1 MELISNKADALK
13 NKIRPGSIF
22 VSKRTDNLKYIDQDG
37 GECWVVPMS
46 RYYAKDIIL
55 RGQPV
60 AICQQSDFIQT
71 DDRLTDKYP
80 YVKVYDPNIDEF
92 CIGVAT
98 NYAEPGQI
106 VQIQNKGKFNYLT
119 TDSKK
124 AKAEGESPREVYI
137 DMTKQ
142 TWIYSAMRGQTVYV
156 STNVTNFHNDHDSI
170 AAEIDN
176 KEGIT
181 YDFIDSVYSTKNTIQ
196 LGHLTD
202 APNVTVD
209 SKGEVVNN
217 ADELESDHTDQVV
230 TLELDVTGDT
240 RGPLDNTQF
249 ILTLGEDIE
258 FEYSTDIAKNDE
270 TELTSPY
277 YDEGIYNEVKAVALA
292 THGPTKAAFGITQK
306 TLQTKVGTP
315 LSFIGVRKLGGKAII
330 IPVNDADMTFKDLE
344 VKLTDV
350 NDRGYITLLKSY
362 ENSNQA
368 PKMYTEGEDEDEKV
382 VAIAKDGEVTYDALI
397 DAIGKALIKLDPDTF
412 KGYTLTKANDTEA
425 DITENVITA
434 AVEGGYFDIYESAD
448 LVKYFNIKS
457 RCHGSRAPA
466 GTAILADIRDAER
479 TNVIGLVLSNHP
491 GKHFA
496 GETIKVMRTGR
507 FLSHGKFEVGKEYF
521 LGLNG
526 RLTAL
531 NQYWYDT
538 CVKIGTVETDH
549 NLIVDIQEMQHDYA
563 GSVELGSMRPCG
575 QGEMLTDSEG
585 NIVQKPERGF
595 VLCDGV
601 TRWNVNS
608 DKQYL
613 WEYLLGQYSK
623 EDLQYDEE
631 TNTFVVPKVVMDD
644 GKTVAQI
651 KYTTSGIYH
660 NLPRAP
666 FLRKADFFDAQGSVG
681 DFDITRLVHYGTL
694 EQSRI
699 APTLEN
705 VEVRLFYR
713 DGSTKLVKGT
723 KTGQEFADAY
733 VWHEIPAGFHVYNN
747 DTLYGFEWVVL
758 QNDYEGTDGLY
769 VLHMNIS
776 NGLGVCKLGKH
787 GQPISLKGIE
797 YKLQVTAKN
806 LWTREYSLVDDAEL
820 AQDMDLNTDSLAPSV
835 NAVRDYY
842 KNKVGTK
849 ELEVFGETENE
860 PQLHSDK
867 DGTQIKGPLAL
878 GKVSDVE
885 KDLQDKDDRFA
896 KHIAETGLTTR
907 EVDTFDENGE
917 KSGTKTELIGVHG
930 LINNGAEGEGGNL
943 NAARLEGLKLG
954 RGNESVD
961 ENLKSE
967 DNYIPYVRQEQS
979 GLYGKSTVE
988 TIGLVEEHVNN
999 ENEVVSVDIRKVV
1012 NEGTANNPKPTYRST
1027 EDVKTTVTNYEK
1039 DIKFGNVQF
1048 QTNISSSNEGKVTVD
1063 VSTASKDKINLTGLD
1078 SIQVGK
1084 ATLTEAAVTKMS
1096 DEGSSIAYKDV
1107 HTEKIDKNIKAVL
1120 GTVTPNDKFDM
1131 DGNPTS
1137 DDNMEYATELGYSTQ
1152 TKKDEDGNDVLDE
1165 NKKVVLEAADKL
1177 GSALQALYELPLATF
1192 QYKRGAEEYKEQ
1204 LGILVERVN
1213 QVRANITT
1221 KTDKF
1226 AHKRNTILQS
1236 NNENISTHAEGAS
1249 YDGHQFV
1256 DGRVVYEKTAGEA
1269 KGSSEVNRIEHNS
1282 YVYTAAEAQA
1292 ISNALNLVTN
1302 KKELAQEIRSTVGL
1316 LVQAAQETQERLL
1329 NVETA
1334 VYGFDVDTIP
1344 GDDAAR
1350 NKFIKSLID
1359 TELQEAI
1366 NNTPLLLGLNRLMR
1380 AVCLE
1385 LFDTTDLEKIDSE
1398 VKSVLGDSDNLGTTV
1413 TVANRI
1419 DKVDELISDLIARY
1433 NGLVRFYEDALKHAE
1448 LRRTY
1453 EPLSQSGKNVIS
1465 KEYNP
1470 EAKGFD
1476 IKDFE
1481 SEAKDLLESGKET
1494 HDRENTQVD
1503 STGTWK
1509 TLPSKEDV
1517 AHTDENFVGYSKR
1530 NKAHEENHRPTPAK
1544 DSTAPGNEDEVGIVR
1559 MPVFTTEEV
1568 MITSADGSKQI
1579 PVELKKIAYDY
1590 DTGMPLFRSQGVAWL
1605 DSKVERINL
1614 KLSEVTKVLYGID
1627 EIGHKLPNR
1636 TETFRRN
1643 ITNLVDD
1650 LYPNRSFAVENV
1662 LENGMY
1668 NPFNTSTSGT
1678 AGGRSAVEGTPKN
1691 IQTDEEA
1698 LCTVKDGK
1706 VTESKKHVSILKH
1719 FIDDLYSFQIEQNY
1733 VPAKQDVYTG
1743 DTQSLWTQTAEEL
1756 KPGNGIERAWYLNAD
1771 ALSSEVV
1778 EDLMGGQKSFKGAYS
1793 QIDLLRDLI
1802 GEKDLYINKL
1812 NTQGIWENWNTVAG
1826 DTDAAHIA
1834 SRIYSADSIEQI
1846 KNDWTAELGFKVG
1859 SYSGGK
1865 VVAKAGTV
1873 SKELLESG
1881 YTDTVLSRKEKTIAN
1896 RLTTIEAS
1904 LDSFAHFVKAIGS
1917 SDSESDAKASLDAS
1931 NLMKFAKDKEGK
1943 ENKARF
1949 EEIAVEKQL
1958 RGVVHGIKSGDN
1970 YLFPVFD
1977 FDLITDSLPGTYD
1990 HNLDVLT
1997 LLKNEYRVTGKEN
2010 LSGKDSNGDR
2020 SYIIHAERTFSTV
2033 SADYDAEKRDS
2044 FGNFDIKAPAL
2055 ITVLY
2060 TTSVDPTAL
2069 NNKTIYLQRHDV
2081 ATSNSEV
2088 VNQLM
2093 KVDGGVAGFVNN
2105 TDQTSANMFEMLGKA
2120 MIGMAQ
2126 ASFNLAH
2133 PIHSYFETDDV
2144 VENGENI
2151 QPNFHFDDAGF
2162 EKDVA
2167 KKIDTGRWILIQ
2179 DAVLRSGNIHSVKGE
2194 NGSIGKMGGSDTFTL
2209 QETNLPPHKHY
2220 MKYDDYSIT
2229 SEQIVNAIKFPEGT
2243 GSGSASGSIKT
2254 SGDIAWI
2261 QMPILPSNQNLV
2273 VKASKPYLFQSGNVN
2288 HTVTD
2293 NVGVGDDMG
2302 YVNIPTSSNR
2312 KVLVSNQESSVSDG
2326 HKDTFDFTGTV
2337 NLNHDHP
2344 YGEVKFAQGNVPNE
2358 PKVIKISPADN
2369 ISYGIIDDTQPIG
2382 DPKLDRGTEVN
2393 NIPHH
2398 RLTYIFWR
2406 VGKDEVVS
2414 EPVYY
2419 DRPTKSTPTEPGN
2432 EGEGIN

>member
-60 AICQQSDFIQT
+60 AICQQSDFITT

-80 YVKVYDPNIDEF
+80 YVKVYDPNIDKF

-156 STNVTNFHNDHDSI
+156 STNATNFHNDHDSK
-170 AAEIDN
+170 AEEIDN

-202 APNVTVD
+202 APNVSVD
-209 SKGEVVNN
+209 ENGNVINPT
-217 ADELESDHTDQVV
+217 DDLESDHTDQVV

-258 FEYSTDIAKNDE
+258 FEYSTDIAKNDA

-330 IPVNDADMTFKDLE
+330 IPVNDANMTFEDLE

-368 PKMYTEGEDEDEKV
+368 PKMYTEGEGESEKV
-382 VAIAKDGEVTYDALI
+382 VAIAKDGEVTYDSLI
-397 DAIGKALIKLDPDTF
+397 EAIGKALIKLDPDTF
-412 KGYTLTKANDTEA
+412 EGYTLAKATDTEA
-425 DITENVITA
+425 DITENIITA

-479 TNVIGLVLSNHP
+479 TNVIGLVLSNQP

-575 QGEMLTDSEG
+575 QGELLKDSEG
-585 NIVQKPERGF
+585 NIIQKPERGF

-613 WEYLLGQYSK
+613 WEYLLGQYTK
-623 EDLQYDEE
+623 EELQYDEA
-631 TNTFVVPKVVMDD
+631 TNTFIVPRIVMDD

-666 FLRKADFFDAQGSVG
+666 FLRKAGFFDEQGSVG

-787 GQPISLKGIE
+787 GQPISLKDIE

-835 NAVRDYY
+835 NAIRDYY

-867 DGTQIKGPLAL
+867 DGTQIKGPLSL
-878 GKVSDVE
+878 GEVSDVE

-907 EVDTFDENGE
+907 VVDTFDENGE
-917 KSGTKTELIGVHG
+917 KSGTKTELVGVHG
-930 LINNGAEGEGGNL
+930 LINSGAEGEGGNL

-979 GLYGKSTVE
+979 GIYGKSTVE

-999 ENEVVSVDIRKVV
+999 ENETVSVDIRKVV

-1048 QTNISSSNEGKVTVD
+1048 QTNISSSNEGKVTVN
-1063 VSTASKDKINLTGLD
+1063 VSTATKDKIDLTGLN

-1084 ATLTEAAVTKMS
+1084 ATLTEAAVVKIS

-1107 HTEKIDKNIKAVL
+1107 HTEKIDKNIKTVL
-1120 GTVTPNDKFDM
+1120 GTVTPNDEFDM

-1152 TKKDEDGNDVLDE
+1152 SKEDEDGN
-1165 NKKVVLEAADKL
+1165 VVLEAADKL

-1213 QVRANITT
+1213 QVRANILT

-1236 NNENISTHAEGAS
+1236 DNKDISTYAEGAS

-1256 DGRVVYEKTAGEA
+1256 DGRVVYDKTAGEA

-1282 YVYTAAEAQA
+1282 YVYTEAEAQSIA
-1292 ISNALNLVTN
+1292 NALNLVTN

-1316 LVQAAQETQERLL
+1316 LIQAAQETQERLL

-1350 NKFIKSLID
+1350 SNFVISLID
-1359 TELQEAI
+1359 NKLQEAI

-1398 VKSVLGDSDNLGTTV
+1398 VKSVLGDSDNLGTTI

-1453 EPLSQSGKNVIS
+1453 EHLSQGGRNVIS

-1470 EAKGFD
+1470 EAEGFN
-1476 IKDFE
+1476 IEDFE
-1481 SEAKDLLESGKET
+1481 SEVKDLLESGEVT

-1517 AHTDENFVGYSKR
+1517 VRTDENFVGYSKR
-1530 NKAHEENHRPTPAK
+1530 NEAHEEKHRPTPAK

-1559 MPVFTTEEV
+1559 MPVFTTETV
-1568 MITSADGSKQI
+1568 MITSADGSKQV

-1627 EIGHKLPNR
+1627 EIGHELPNR

-1668 NPFNTSTSGT
+1668 NPFNTSTDV
-1678 AGGRSAVEGTPKN
+1678 ADGGRSAVEGTPKN
-1691 IQTDEEA
+1691 IKTDEEA
-1698 LCTVKDGK
+1698 LCTVKDGV

-1719 FIDDLYSFQIEQNY
+1719 FIDDLYSFKIEQNY
-1733 VPAKQDVYTG
+1733 VPANQDVYTG
-1743 DTQSLWTQTAEEL
+1743 DTQNMWTQTAEEL
-1756 KPGNGIERAWYLNAD
+1756 DTAGVERAWYLNAD

-1826 DTDAAHIA
+1826 DIDASHIA
-1834 SRIYSADSIEQI
+1834 NRIYSADSIKQI
-1846 KNDWTAELGFKVG
+1846 KDDWTAELGFKIG
-1859 SYSGGK
+1859 RYTTEGK
-1865 VVAKAGTV
+1865 VVAEAGTV

-1904 LDSFAHFVKAIGS
+1904 LDSFAHFVNAIGS
-1917 SDSESDAKASLDAS
+1917 SDSEADAKASLDAS
-1931 NLMKFAKDKEGK
+1931 NLMQFDKVA
-1943 ENKARF
+1943 NKARF
-1949 EEIAVEKQL
+1949 EETAVEKQL

-1970 YLFPVFD
+1970 YIFPVFD
-1977 FDLITDSLPGTYD
+1977 FDLITESLPGAYD
-1990 HNLDVLT
+1990 HNLEVLT
-1997 LLKNEYRVTGKEN
+1997 LLKNEYTVTGKEN
-2010 LSGKDSNGDR
+2010 LSGKDSAER
-2020 SYIIHAERTFSTV
+2020 SYIIHAKRTFSTV
-2033 SADYDAEKRDS
+2033 SADYDTTKEDA
-2044 FGNFDIKAPAL
+2044 FGNSLDDATAD

-2060 TTSVDPTAL
+2060 TTNVDLTSL
-2069 NNKTIYLQRHDV
+2069 DNTTIYLQRQDV
-2081 ATSNSEV
+2081 ATSNEEV

-2093 KVDGGVAGFVNN
+2093 KVDNCVAGFINN
-2105 TDQTSANMFEMLGKA
+2105 TNQTSANMFELLGKA
-2120 MIGMAQ
+2120 MIGIAQ

-2144 VENGENI
+2144 IEKDGNI
-2151 QPNFHFDDAGF
+2151 QPQFHFEDAGF
-2162 EKDVA
+2162 GEGVED
-2167 KKIDTGRWILIQ
+2167 KIDTGRWVLIQ
-2179 DAVLRSGNIHSVKGE
+2179 NAVLRSGNPASKAKGD
-2194 NGSIGKMGGSDTFTL
+2194 IGKMGSSDTFTL
-2209 QETNLPPHKHY
+2209 KEENLPPHQHY
-2220 MKYDDYSIT
+2220 MKYDNYSIT
-2229 SEQIVNAIKFPEGT
+2229 SEQILGALKLPEKT
-2243 GSGSASGSIKT
+2243 GEDSASGSIST
-2254 SGDIAWI
+2254 SGNI
-2261 QMPILPSNQNLV
+2261 S
-2273 VKASKPYLFQSGNVN
+2273 
-2288 HTVTD
+2288 
-2293 NVGVGDDMG
+2293 
-2302 YVNIPTSSNR
+2302 YVNIPLWTANTTLQVKANR
-2312 KVLVSNQESSVSDG
+2312 QFAYSTQAAPALANNFVSIEDTIGTATLPPDTKNYKVLVSQTETVDKENQETF
-2326 HKDTFDFTGTV
+2326 TFDGTANLEHSHPFGTV
-2337 NLNHDHP
+2337 T
-2344 YGEVKFAQGNVPNE
+2344 YVKEMEGEEELDTPKTITVE
-2358 PKVIKISPADN
+2358 PSEGHSFGVINDSMQLEGAKV
-2369 ISYGIIDDTQPIG
+2369 
-2382 DPKLDRGTEVN
+2382 LDRGKEVN

-2406 VGKDEVVS
+2406 VGKDEVVGD
-2414 EPVYY
+2414 PVYY
-2419 DRPTKSTPTEPGN
+2419 DRLTPA
-2432 EGEGIN
+2432 EGGTD

>member
-60 AICQQSDFIQT
+60 AICQQSDFITT

-92 CIGVAT
+92 CIGIAT

-156 STNVTNFHNDHDSI
+156 STNATNFHNDHDSK
-170 AAEIDN
+170 AEEVDN

-202 APNVTVD
+202 APNISVD
-209 SKGEVVNN
+209 ENGNVINPT
-217 ADELESDHTDQVV
+217 DDLESDHTDQVV
-230 TLELDVTGDT
+230 TLELEVTGDT

-258 FEYSTDIAKNDE
+258 FEYSTDISKNDA

-330 IPVNDADMTFKDLE
+330 LPVNDANMTFEDLE

-368 PKMYTEGEDEDEKV
+368 PKMYTEGDGENEKV
-382 VAIAKDGEVTYDALI
+382 VAIAKDGEVTYDSLI
-397 DAIGKALIKLDPDTF
+397 EAIGKALIKLDPDTF
-412 KGYTLTKANDTEA
+412 EGYTLTKATDTEA
-425 DITENVITA
+425 DITENIITA

-575 QGEMLTDSEG
+575 QGELLTDSEG
-585 NIVQKPERGF
+585 NIIQKPERGF
-595 VLCDGV
+595 ILCDGV

-613 WEYLLGQYSK
+613 WEYLLGQYTK
-623 EDLQYDEE
+623 EELQYDEE
-631 TNTFVVPKVVMDD
+631 TNTFIVPRIVMDD

-666 FLRKADFFDAQGSVG
+666 FLRKAGFFDEQGSVG

-699 APTLEN
+699 TPTLEN

-787 GQPISLKGIE
+787 GQPISLKDIE

-849 ELEVFGETENE
+849 ELEVFGETEKD

-867 DGTQIKGPLAL
+867 DGTQIKGPLTL

-907 EVDTFDENGE
+907 EVDIFDENGE
-917 KSGTKTELIGVHG
+917 KSGTKTELVGVHG
-930 LINNGAEGEGGNL
+930 LINNGAGGNL
-943 NAARLEGLKLG
+943 NAARLAGLKLG

-967 DNYIPYVRQEQS
+967 DNYIPYVRHEQS

-988 TIGLVEEHVNN
+988 TIGLIEEHVNN
-999 ENEVVSVDIRKVV
+999 ENETVSVDIRKVV
-1012 NEGTANNPKPTYRST
+1012 NEGTANSPKPTYKST
-1027 EDVKTTVTNYEK
+1027 EDVKTIVTNYEK

-1063 VSTASKDKINLTGLD
+1063 VSTASKDKIDLTGLD

-1084 ATLTEAAVTKMS
+1084 ATLTEAAVVKIS

-1120 GTVTPNDKFDM
+1120 GTVTPNDEFDM

-1137 DDNMEYATELGYSTQ
+1137 DDDMEYATELGYSTQ
-1152 TKKDEDGNDVLDE
+1152 SKEDADGN
-1165 NKKVVLEAADKL
+1165 VVLEAADKL

-1213 QVRANITT
+1213 QVRANILT

-1236 NNENISTHAEGAS
+1236 DNQDISTYNEGAS

-1256 DGRVVYEKTAGEA
+1256 DGRVVYDKTAGEA

-1282 YVYTAAEAQA
+1282 YVYTEAEAQSIA
-1292 ISNALNLVTN
+1292 NALNLVTN

-1316 LVQAAQETQERLL
+1316 LIQAAQETQERLL

-1350 NKFIKSLID
+1350 SNFVNSLID
-1359 TELQEAI
+1359 TKLQEAI

-1419 DKVDELISDLIARY
+1419 DKVDELISDLITRY

-1453 EPLSQSGKNVIS
+1453 EHLSQGGRNVIS

-1470 EAKGFD
+1470 EAEGFN
-1476 IKDFE
+1476 IEDFE
-1481 SEAKDLLESGKET
+1481 SEAKDLLESGEVT

-1517 AHTDENFVGYSKR
+1517 IHTDENFVGYSKR
-1530 NKAHEENHRPTPAK
+1530 NEAHEEKHRPTPAK

-1559 MPVFTTEEV
+1559 MPVFTTETV
-1568 MITSADGSKQI
+1568 MITSADGSKQV
-1579 PVELKKIAYDY
+1579 PVELKKIACDY

-1614 KLSEVTKVLYGID
+1614 KLSEVTKTLYGID
-1627 EIGHKLPNR
+1627 EIGHELPNR

-1668 NPFNTSTSGT
+1668 NPFNTSTDV
-1678 AGGRSAVEGTPKN
+1678 ANGGRSAVEGTPKN
-1691 IQTDEEA
+1691 IKTDEEA
-1698 LCTVKDGK
+1698 LCTVKDGA

-1719 FIDDLYSFQIEQNY
+1719 FIDDLYSFKIEQNY
-1733 VPAKQDVYTG
+1733 VPTNQDVYTG
-1743 DTQSLWTQTAEEL
+1743 DTQNMWTQTAEEL
-1756 KPGNGIERAWYLNAD
+1756 DTAGTERAWYLNAD

-1778 EDLMGGQKSFKGAYS
+1778 EDLMGGQKSFSGAYS
-1793 QIDLLRDLI
+1793 QIDLLKDLI

-1826 DTDAAHIA
+1826 DLDAARIA
-1834 SRIYSADSIEQI
+1834 NRIYSADSIEQI
-1846 KNDWTAELGFKVG
+1846 KKDWTAELGFKVG
-1859 SYSGGK
+1859 RYTTEGK
-1865 VVAKAGTV
+1865 VVAEAGKV

-1904 LDSFAHFVKAIGS
+1904 LDSFAHFVNAIGS
-1917 SDSESDAKASLDAS
+1917 DDSEADAKASLDAS
-1931 NLMKFAKDKEGK
+1931 NLMQFDKVA
-1943 ENKARF
+1943 NKARF
-1949 EEIAVEKQL
+1949 EETAVEKQL
-1958 RGVVHGIKSGDN
+1958 RGVVHGSKSGDN
-1970 YLFPVFD
+1970 YIFPVFD
-1977 FDLITDSLPGTYD
+1977 FDLITESLPGAYD
-1990 HNLDVLT
+1990 HNLEVLT

-2010 LSGKDSNGDR
+2010 LSGKDSAER
-2020 SYIIHAERTFSTV
+2020 SYVIHAERTFSTV
-2033 SADYDAEKRDS
+2033 SADYDTTKEDA
-2044 FGNFDIKAPAL
+2044 FGNSSTGATVG

-2060 TTSVDPTAL
+2060 TTNVAAL
-2069 NNKTIYLQRHDV
+2069 DNTTIYLQRQDV
-2081 ATSNSEV
+2081 ATSNAEV

-2093 KVDGGVAGFVNN
+2093 KVDGSVSGFANN
-2105 TDQTSANMFEMLGKA
+2105 ANQTSANMFELLGKA

-2133 PIHSYFETDDV
+2133 PIHSYFETDDII
-2144 VENGENI
+2144 EKEGNI
-2151 QPNFHFDDAGF
+2151 QPNFHFEDAGF
-2162 EKDVA
+2162 GEGVED
-2167 KKIDTGRWILIQ
+2167 KIDTGRWVLIQ
-2179 DAVLRSGNIHSVKGE
+2179 NAVLRSGDSSSKAKGD
-2194 NGSIGKMGGSDTFTL
+2194 IGKMGGSDTFTL
-2209 QETNLPPHKHY
+2209 KEENLPPHKHY

-2229 SEQIVNAIKFPEGT
+2229 SKQILDALQFPTNT
-2243 GSGSASGSIKT
+2243 GKGSASGGIST
-2254 SGDIAWI
+2254 SGEIAWVSLPVLSSDTSLNVRSKYAFVYNTGTGAATFAEI
-2261 QMPILPSNQNLV
+2261 GTDKPGTDEPGTVPNYANISVDDTLGTATLPI
-2273 VKASKPYLFQSGNVN
+2273 
-2288 HTVTD
+2288 TT
-2293 NVGVGDDMG
+2293 
-2302 YVNIPTSSNR
+2302 NR
-2312 KVLVSNQESSVSDG
+2312 KVLVSKNESLGQDNNKDTFTFNGEVNLEHSHPFGTVTFVKEKSKNGEELDKPKTITIKPSDG
-2326 HKDTFDFTGTV
+2326 H
-2337 NLNHDHP
+2337 
-2344 YGEVKFAQGNVPNE
+2344 
-2358 PKVIKISPADN
+2358 
-2369 ISYGIIDDTQPIG
+2369 SYGIIDDTKQLEG
-2382 DPKLDRGTEVN
+2382 AATLVRGKEVN

-2406 VGKDEVVS
+2406 VGKDEVVGD
-2414 EPVYY
+2414 PVYY
-2419 DRPTKSTPTEPGN
+2419 DRSTSV
-2432 EGEGIN
+2432 EGGTN

>member
-60 AICQQSDFIQT
+60 AICQQSDFITT

-156 STNVTNFHNDHDSI
+156 STNVTNFHNDHDSN
-170 AAEIDN
+170 AEEVDN

-202 APNVTVD
+202 APNVSVD
-209 SKGEVVNN
+209 ENGNVINPT
-217 ADELESDHTDQVV
+217 DDLESDHTDQVV

-258 FEYSTDIAKNDE
+258 FEYSTDIAKNDA

-330 IPVNDADMTFKDLE
+330 IPVNDANMTFEDLE

-368 PKMYTEGEDEDEKV
+368 PKMYTEGEGENERV
-382 VAIAKDGEVTYDALI
+382 VAIAKDGEVTYDSLI

-412 KGYTLTKANDTEA
+412 EGYTLTKATDTEA
-425 DITENVITA
+425 DITENIITA

-575 QGEMLTDSEG
+575 QGELLTDSEG
-585 NIVQKPERGF
+585 NIIQKPERGF
-595 VLCDGV
+595 ILCDGV

-613 WEYLLGQYSK
+613 WEYLLGQYTK
-623 EDLQYDEE
+623 EELQYDEE
-631 TNTFVVPKVVMDD
+631 TNTFIVPRIVMDD

-666 FLRKADFFDAQGSVG
+666 FLRKAGFFDEHGSAG

-733 VWHEIPAGFHVYNN
+733 IWHEIPAGFHVYNN

-758 QNDYEGTDGLY
+758 QNDYEGADGLY

-787 GQPISLKGIE
+787 GQPISLKDIE

-835 NAVRDYY
+835 NAIRDYY

-849 ELEVFGETENE
+849 ELEVFGETKNE
-860 PQLHSDK
+860 SQLHSDK
-867 DGTQIKGPLAL
+867 DGTQIKGPLAIGEVL
-878 GKVSDVE
+878 DVE
-885 KDLQDKDDRFA
+885 KDLQEKDERFA

-907 EVDTFDENGE
+907 VVDIFDENGE
-917 KSGTKTELIGVHG
+917 KSGTKTELVGVHG
-930 LINNGAEGEGGNL
+930 LINNGAGGNL
-943 NAARLEGLKLG
+943 NAARLAGLKLG

-967 DNYIPYVRQEQS
+967 DNYIPYVRHEQS

-999 ENEVVSVDIRKVV
+999 ENELVSVDTRKVV
-1012 NEGTANNPKPTYRST
+1012 NEGTANNPKPTYKST

-1063 VSTASKDKINLTGLD
+1063 VSTASKDKIDLTGLN

-1084 ATLTEAAVTKMS
+1084 ATLTEAAVTKIS

-1120 GTVTPNDKFDM
+1120 GTVTPNDEFDM

-1137 DDNMEYATELGYSTQ
+1137 DDDMEYATELGYSTQ
-1152 TKKDEDGNDVLDE
+1152 SNEDADGN
-1165 NKKVVLEAADKL
+1165 VVLEAADKL

-1213 QVRANITT
+1213 QVRANILT

-1236 NNENISTHAEGAS
+1236 DNQDISTYNEGAS

-1256 DGRVVYEKTAGEA
+1256 DGRVVYDKTAGEA

-1282 YVYTAAEAQA
+1282 YVYTEAEAQSIA
-1292 ISNALNLVTN
+1292 NALNLVTN

-1316 LVQAAQETQERLL
+1316 LIQAAQETQERLL

-1350 NKFIKSLID
+1350 SNFVNSLID
-1359 TELQEAI
+1359 TKLQEAI

-1453 EPLSQSGKNVIS
+1453 EHLSQGGENVIS

-1470 EAKGFD
+1470 NAEGFN

-1481 SEAKDLLESGKET
+1481 SEAKDLLESGEVT

-1517 AHTDENFVGYSKR
+1517 VRTDENFVGYSKR
-1530 NKAHEENHRPTPAK
+1530 NEAHEEKHRPTPAK

-1559 MPVFTTEEV
+1559 MPVFTTETV
-1568 MITSADGSKQI
+1568 MITSADGSKQV

-1614 KLSEVTKVLYGID
+1614 KLSEVTKTLYGID
-1627 EIGHKLPNR
+1627 EIGHELPNR

-1668 NPFNTSTSGT
+1668 NPFNTSTDAT
-1678 AGGRSAVEGTPKN
+1678 NGGRSAVEGTPKN
-1691 IQTDEEA
+1691 IKTDEEA
-1698 LCTVKDGK
+1698 LCTVKDGA

-1719 FIDDLYSFQIEQNY
+1719 FIDDLYSFKIEQNY
-1733 VPAKQDVYTG
+1733 VPANQDIYTG
-1743 DTQSLWTQTAEEL
+1743 DTQNMWTQTAEEL
-1756 KPGNGIERAWYLNAD
+1756 DIAGIERAWYLNAD

-1826 DTDAAHIA
+1826 DLDAARIA
-1834 SRIYSADSIEQI
+1834 NRIYSKDSIEQI
-1846 KNDWTAELGFKVG
+1846 KKDWTAELGFKVG
-1859 SYSGGK
+1859 RYRNGK
-1865 VVAKAGTV
+1865 VAAEVGTI
-1873 SKELLESG
+1873 SKELLESS

-1904 LDSFAHFVKAIGS
+1904 LDSFAHFVNAIGS
-1917 SDSESDAKASLDAS
+1917 SDSETDAKASLDAS
-1931 NLMKFAKDKEGK
+1931 NLMQFDNVT
-1943 ENKARF
+1943 NKARF
-1949 EEIAVEKQL
+1949 EETAVEKQL
-1958 RGVVHGIKSGDN
+1958 RGVVHGAKSGDN
-1970 YLFPVFD
+1970 YIFPVFD
-1977 FDLITDSLPGTYD
+1977 FDLITESFPDTVYE
-1990 HNLDVLT
+1990 HNLEVLT
-1997 LLKNEYRVTGKEN
+1997 LLKNEYKVTGKEN
-2010 LSGKDSNGDR
+2010 LGERGNGDR
-2020 SYIIHAERTFSTV
+2020 FYEIHAKRTFSTV
-2033 SADYDAEKRDS
+2033 SADYDVTKFDS
-2044 FGNFDIKAPAL
+2044 FDNSGVGDVAN

-2060 TTSVDPTAL
+2060 TTKVDPKAL
-2069 NNKTIYLQRHDV
+2069 DSQTIYLQRQDV
-2081 ATSNSEV
+2081 ATSNAEV

-2093 KVDGGVAGFVNN
+2093 KVDGGVSGFINN
-2105 TDQTSANMFEMLGKA
+2105 SNQTSANMFELLGKA

-2144 VENGENI
+2144 TEDKEGNI
-2151 QPNFHFDDAGF
+2151 QPNFHFEVAGF
-2162 EKDVA
+2162 GEGVE

-2179 DAVLRSGNIHSVKGE
+2179 NAVLRSGDTSSKAKE
-2194 NGSIGKMGGSDTFTL
+2194 NIGKMGGRDTFTL
-2209 QETNLPPHKHY
+2209 KEENLPPHMHY

-2229 SEQIVNAIKFPEGT
+2229 SEQILGALQFPKNT
-2243 GSGSASGSIKT
+2243 GYASASGSIFT
-2254 SGDIAWI
+2254 NGHISWVSMPLLAGDTELEVAAS
-2261 QMPILPSNQNLV
+2261 QQFAYTTLDMPMSFTDINNFVSKGDPIGTVRPLV
-2273 VKASKPYLFQSGNVN
+2273 TK
-2288 HTVTD
+2288 
-2293 NVGVGDDMG
+2293 
-2302 YVNIPTSSNR
+2302 NI
-2312 KVLVSNQESSVSDG
+2312 KVLVARSESLGSSG
-2326 HKDTFDFTGTV
+2326 NIDTFTFTGKADLKHTHPFGTV
-2337 NLNHDHP
+2337 TF
-2344 YGEVKFAQGNVPNE
+2344 VKE
-2358 PKVIKISPADN
+2358 SDSTPKVISVKPSKN
-2369 ISYGIIDDTQPIG
+2369 HSYGVIDDTKQLGAPG
-2382 DPKLDRGTEVN
+2382 LKRGIAVN

-2406 VGKDEVVS
+2406 VGKDEVVGD
-2414 EPVYY
+2414 PVYY
-2419 DRPTKSTPTEPGN
+2419 DRRTTV
-2432 EGEGIN
+2432 EGGTN

>member
-46 RYYAKDIIL
+46 RYYAKDTIL

-60 AICQQSDFIQT
+60 AICQQSDFITT

-156 STNVTNFHNDHDSI
+156 STNATNFHNDHDSK
-170 AAEIDN
+170 AEEVDN

-202 APNVTVD
+202 APNVSVD
-209 SKGEVVNN
+209 ENGNVINPT
-217 ADELESDHTDQVV
+217 DDLESDHTDQVV

-258 FEYSTDIAKNDE
+258 FEYSTDIAKNDA

-330 IPVNDADMTFKDLE
+330 LPVNDANMTFKDLE

-368 PKMYTEGEDEDEKV
+368 PKMYTEGEGENEKV
-382 VAIAKDGEVTYDALI
+382 VAIAKDGEVTYDSLI
-397 DAIGKALIKLDPDTF
+397 EAIGKALIKLDPDTF
-412 KGYTLTKANDTEA
+412 EGYTLTKATDTEA
-425 DITENVITA
+425 DITENIITA

-575 QGEMLTDSEG
+575 QGELLKDSEG

-623 EDLQYDEE
+623 EDLQYDEA

-666 FLRKADFFDAQGSVG
+666 FLRKADFFDEQGSVG

-849 ELEVFGETENE
+849 ELEVFGETEKD

-867 DGTQIKGPLAL
+867 DGTQIKGPLTL

-907 EVDTFDENGE
+907 EVDIFDENGE
-917 KSGTKTELIGVHG
+917 KSGTKTELVGVHG
-930 LINNGAEGEGGNL
+930 LINNGASGNL
-943 NAARLEGLKLG
+943 NAARLAGLKLG

-967 DNYIPYVRQEQS
+967 DNYIPYVRHEQS
-979 GLYGKSTVE
+979 GLLYGKSTVE

-999 ENEVVSVDIRKVV
+999 ENELVSVDIRKVV
-1012 NEGTANNPKPTYRST
+1012 NEGTVNNPKPTYKST

-1048 QTNISSSNEGKVTVD
+1048 QTNISSSSEGKVTVD
-1063 VSTASKDKINLTGLD
+1063 VSTASKDKIDLTGLN

-1084 ATLTEAAVTKMS
+1084 ATLTEAAVTKIS

-1120 GTVTPNDKFDM
+1120 GTVTPNDEFDM
-1131 DGNPTS
+1131 DGNPTN
-1137 DDNMEYATELGYSTQ
+1137 DDDMEYATELGYSTQ
-1152 TKKDEDGNDVLDE
+1152 SKEDADGN
-1165 NKKVVLEAADKL
+1165 VVLEAADKL

-1213 QVRANITT
+1213 QVRENILA

-1236 NNENISTHAEGAS
+1236 DNKDISTYNEGAS

-1256 DGRVVYEKTAGEA
+1256 DGKIVYDKTAGEA

-1282 YVYTAAEAQA
+1282 YVYTEAEAQSIA
-1292 ISNALNLVTN
+1292 NALNLVTN

-1316 LVQAAQETQERLL
+1316 LIQAAQETQERLL

-1350 NKFIKSLID
+1350 SNFVNSLID
-1359 TELQEAI
+1359 TKLQEAI

-1413 TVANRI
+1413 TVATRI
-1419 DKVDELISDLIARY
+1419 DKVDELISDLIIRY
-1433 NGLVRFYEDALKHAE
+1433 NDLIRFYEDALKHAE

-1453 EPLSQSGKNVIS
+1453 EHLSQGGKNVIS

-1470 EAKGFD
+1470 EAEGFN

-1481 SEAKDLLESGKET
+1481 SEAKDLLESGEVI

-1517 AHTDENFVGYSKR
+1517 VHTDENFVGYSKR
-1530 NKAHEENHRPTPAK
+1530 NEAHEEKHRPTPAK

-1559 MPVFTTEEV
+1559 MPVFTTETV
-1568 MITSADGSKQI
+1568 MTTSADGGKQV

-1614 KLSEVTKVLYGID
+1614 KLSEVTKTLYGID
-1627 EIGHKLPNR
+1627 EIGHELPNR

-1668 NPFNTSTSGT
+1668 NPFNTSTDV
-1678 AGGRSAVEGTPKN
+1678 ANGGRSAVEGTPKN
-1691 IQTDEEA
+1691 IKTDEEA
-1698 LCTVKDGK
+1698 LCTVKDGV

-1719 FIDDLYSFQIEQNY
+1719 FIDDLYSFKIEQNY
-1733 VPAKQDVYTG
+1733 VPVNQDVYTG
-1743 DTQSLWTQTAEEL
+1743 DTQNMWTQTAEEL
-1756 KPGNGIERAWYLNAD
+1756 DTVGAERAWYLNAD

-1778 EDLMGGQKSFKGAYS
+1778 ETLMSGQKSFSGAYS

-1826 DTDAAHIA
+1826 DADATRIA
-1834 SRIYSADSIEQI
+1834 NRIYSADSIEQI
-1846 KNDWTAELGFKVG
+1846 KKDWTAELGFKVG
-1859 SYSGGK
+1859 RYTNEGK
-1865 VVAKAGTV
+1865 VVAEAGTV

-1904 LDSFAHFVKAIGS
+1904 LDSFAHFVNAIGS
-1917 SDSESDAKASLDAS
+1917 SDSEADAKASLDAS
-1931 NLMKFAKDKEGK
+1931 NLMQFDKVA
-1943 ENKARF
+1943 NKARF
-1949 EEIAVEKQL
+1949 EETAVEKQL

-1970 YLFPVFD
+1970 YIFPVFD
-1977 FDLITDSLPGTYD
+1977 FDLITESLPGAYD
-1990 HNLDVLT
+1990 HNLEVLT
-1997 LLKNEYRVTGKEN
+1997 LLKNEYRVTGKGN
-2010 LSGKDSNGDR
+2010 LSGKDSVER
-2020 SYIIHAERTFSTV
+2020 SYVINAERTFSTV
-2033 SADYDAEKRDS
+2033 SADYNAVKKDAFGNADAEATVDVK
-2044 FGNFDIKAPAL
+2044 
-2055 ITVLY
+2055 VLY
-2060 TTSVDPTAL
+2060 TTVPAGKDKVDSKTL
-2069 NNKTIYLQRHDV
+2069 DKKTIYLQRQDV
-2081 ATSNSEV
+2081 AESNTEV

-2105 TDQTSANMFEMLGKA
+2105 TNQTSANMFELLGKA

-2144 VENGENI
+2144 TGDGENI
-2151 QPNFHFDDAGF
+2151 QPNFHFEDAGF
-2162 EKDVA
+2162 SEDVVG
-2167 KKIDTGRWILIQ
+2167 KIDTGRWVLIQ
-2179 DAVLRSGNIHSVKGE
+2179 NAVLRSGNTSSKA
-2194 NGSIGKMGGSDTFTL
+2194 NGHIGKMGGSDTFTL
-2209 QETNLPPHKHY
+2209 KEENLPPHHHY

-2229 SEQIVNAIKFPEGT
+2229 SEQILSALQFPKNT
-2243 GSGSASGSIKT
+2243 GEGSALGDIKT
-2254 SGDIAWI
+2254 SGDIAWVNL
-2261 QMPILPSNQNLV
+2261 PILSSDTPLNVEAKYAFVYNDGVVIAPTPGLAPIYPNISVGETLGTAAIPSTTN
-2273 VKASKPYLFQSGNVN
+2273 K
-2288 HTVTD
+2288 
-2293 NVGVGDDMG
+2293 
-2302 YVNIPTSSNR
+2302 
-2312 KVLVSNQESSVSDG
+2312 KVLVAKDESLGQD
-2326 HKDTFDFTGTV
+2326 KNTDTFTFNGKVNLKHAHTFGTV
-2337 NLNHDHP
+2337 TFVKEKSEN
-2344 YGEVKFAQGNVPNE
+2344 GEELGTPKTITVKPSEGH
-2358 PKVIKISPADN
+2358 
-2369 ISYGIIDDTQPIG
+2369 SYGIINDGIQLEGAKP
-2382 DPKLDRGTEVN
+2382 LVRGKEVN

-2406 VGKDEVVS
+2406 VGKNETVGD
-2414 EPVYY
+2414 PVYY
-2419 DRPTKSTPTEPGN
+2419 DRSTSV
-2432 EGEGIN
+2432 EGGTN

>member
-124 AKAEGESPREVYI
+124 AQAEGKSPREVYI
-137 DMTKQ
+137 DMSKQ

-170 AAEIDN
+170 AEEIDN

-209 SKGEVVNN
+209 SKGNVVNN
-217 ADELESDHTDQVV
+217 PDELESDHTDQVV

-258 FEYSTDIAKNDE
+258 FEYSTDITKNDA

-277 YDEGIYNEVKAVALA
+277 YDEGIYNEVKVVALA

-368 PKMYTEGEDEDEKV
+368 PKMYTEGEGNSEKV

-491 GKHFA
+491 GKHFT

-623 EDLQYDEE
+623 EELQYDEK
-631 TNTFVVPKVVMDD
+631 TNTFIVPKIVMDD

-666 FLRKADFFDAQGSVG
+666 FLRKADFFDEQGSVG

-867 DGTQIKGPLAL
+867 DGTQIKGPLSL
-878 GKVSDVE
+878 GEVPDVE

-896 KHIAETGLTTR
+896 KHITETGLSTR

-917 KSGTKTELIGVHG
+917 KSGTKTELVGVHG

-999 ENEVVSVDIRKVV
+999 ENEVVSVDILKVV

-1084 ATLTEAAVTKMS
+1084 ATLTEAVVTKMS

-1120 GTVTPNDKFDM
+1120 GTVTPNDEFDM

-1152 TKKDEDGNDVLDE
+1152 TKKGEDN
-1165 NKKVVLEAADKL
+1165 KVVLEAVDKL

-1213 QVRANITT
+1213 QVRANIIT

-1236 NNENISTHAEGAS
+1236 DNKNISTYAEGAS

-1282 YVYTAAEAQA
+1282 YVYTAAEAQSIA
-1292 ISNALNLVTN
+1292 NALNLVTN

-1350 NKFIKSLID
+1350 NKFVNSLID
-1359 TELQEAI
+1359 TKLQEAI

-1470 EAKGFD
+1470 DSEGFE

-1494 HDRENTQVD
+1494 HDRKDTQVD

-1509 TLPSKEDV
+1509 TLPSREDV
-1517 AHTDENFVGYSKR
+1517 VYTDENFVGYSSR

-1662 LENGMY
+1662 LDNGMY
-1668 NPFNTSTSGT
+1668 NPFNTSTSGAT
-1678 AGGRSAVEGTPKN
+1678 GGRSAVEGTPKN

-1733 VPAKQDVYTG
+1733 VPVNQDVYTG

-1756 KPGNGIERAWYLNAD
+1756 KPGKGTERAWYLNAD

-1826 DTDAAHIA
+1826 DVDAARIA
-1834 SRIYSADSIEQI
+1834 SRIYSTDSIKQI
-1846 KNDWTAELGFKVG
+1846 KNDWTTELGFKVG
-1859 SYSGGK
+1859 SYSDGK
-1865 VVAKAGTV
+1865 VVANAGTV

-1917 SDSESDAKASLDAS
+1917 SDSEADARASLDAS
-1931 NLMKFAKDKEGK
+1931 NLMQFNTVT
-1943 ENKARF
+1943 NKARF
-1949 EEIAVEKQL
+1949 EETAVEKQL
-1958 RGVVHGIKSGDN
+1958 RGVVHGVKSGDN

-1977 FDLITDSLPGTYD
+1977 FDLITESFPGKVYD

-1997 LLKNEYRVTGKEN
+1997 LLKNEYKVTGKEN
-2010 LSGKDSNGDR
+2010 LTGKDSDER
-2020 SYIIHAERTFSTV
+2020 SYVIHAKRTFSTV
-2033 SADYDAEKRDS
+2033 SADYDKVKEDK
-2044 FGNFDIKAPAL
+2044 FGNSDIDQKVD

-2060 TTSVDPTAL
+2060 TTTAPTAFDD
-2069 NNKTIYLQRHDV
+2069 KTIYLQRYNV
-2081 ATSNSEV
+2081 AESSAEV

-2093 KVDGGVAGFVNN
+2093 KVDGSVDGFVNN
-2105 TDQTSANMFEMLGKA
+2105 TNQTSANMFELLGKA

-2144 VENGENI
+2144 IGDGEDI
-2151 QPNFHFDDAGF
+2151 QPNFHFEDAGF
-2162 EKDVA
+2162 GEGVA
-2167 KKIDTGRWILIQ
+2167 DKIDTGRWVLIQ
-2179 DAVLRSGNIHSVKGE
+2179 NAVLRSGDFSSTGD
-2194 NGSIGKMGGSDTFTL
+2194 IGKMGGSDTFTI
-2209 QETNLPPHKHY
+2209 QEENLPPHKHY
-2220 MKYDDYSIT
+2220 MEYGEFSIT
-2229 SEQIVNAIKFPEGT
+2229 AKDIVEAIEFPKDT
-2243 GSGSASGSIKT
+2243 GNGSASGNITT
-2254 SGDIAWI
+2254 SGEIAWI
-2261 QMPILPSNQNLV
+2261 SMPILSSETSLDA
-2273 VKASKPYLFQSGNVN
+2273 KASHMFMYKGNDDAASETTSYVDIGDTIGTVN
-2288 HTVTD
+2288 P
-2293 NVGVGDDMG
+2293 
-2302 YVNIPTSSNR
+2302 PTSTNR
-2312 KVLVSNQESSVSDG
+2312 KVLVASTESEGESGNLESF
-2326 HKDTFDFTGTV
+2326 TFGGTATLQHTHLFGTV
-2337 NLNHDHP
+2337 TYATEEDSDS
-2344 YGEVKFAQGNVPNE
+2344 
-2358 PKVIKISPADN
+2358 PKVIIVKPKGN
-2369 ISYGIIDDTQPIG
+2369 ISYGIINDSSLPSG
-2382 DPKLDRGTEVN
+2382 ANELSRGKEVA

-2406 VGKDEVVS
+2406 VGKQEDVS
-2414 EPVYY
+2414 KPVYY
-2419 DRPTKSTPTEPGN
+2419 DKPTK
-2432 EGEGIN
+2432 